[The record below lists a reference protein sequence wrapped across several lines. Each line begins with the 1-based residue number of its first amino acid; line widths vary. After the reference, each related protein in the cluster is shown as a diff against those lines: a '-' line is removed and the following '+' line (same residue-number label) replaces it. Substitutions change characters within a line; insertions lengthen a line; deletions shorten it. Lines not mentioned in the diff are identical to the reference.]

1 MALKAG
7 RPPGTRQESGA
18 ARQWRVNPVPPPE
31 GGSYNETMQTHRH
44 PEEGHGIEIALGGL
58 APIAVAASLVA
69 VRGHVASVNVA
80 LLLGV
85 IVVAAGSLGGRAA
98 GAVAALTA
106 AASYDFFHTKPY
118 LSLLIHDADDVE
130 MTILLL
136 LLGLLSG
143 QLAWRARVAA
153 RQRDGGRGG
162 LDQIR
167 RLADQV
173 AQGHESADV
182 IATARAE
189 LVRMFDLV
197 ECRFEAA
204 PFHDRLDIPQLERNG
219 VVAHRRYRMKPGG
232 DLEVELPAEG
242 IALPVLSRGQVVGRF
257 VLDFS
262 PGAGATLEQRIVAI
276 ALADQVGASLA
287 VYPPPLPV
295 R

>member
-1 MALKAG
+1 MRTNRRPEPAG
-7 RPPGTRQESGA
+7 
-18 ARQWRVNPVPPPE
+18 
-31 GGSYNETMQTHRH
+31 GG
-44 PEEGHGIEIALGGL
+44 IDIALGGL
-58 APIAVAASLVA
+58 APIVVGAALVA

-80 LLLGV
+80 LVLGI
-85 IVVAAGSLGGRAA
+85 IVVAAGAVGGRAA
-98 GAVAALTA
+98 GMVSALTS

-136 LLGLLSG
+136 VLGLISG
-143 QLAWRARVAA
+143 QLAWQTRVAA

-173 AQGHESADV
+173 AQGRESADV
-182 IATARAE
+182 IAAARHE
-189 LVRMFDLV
+189 LMTMFDLV
-197 ECRFEAA
+197 DVTFEAA
-204 PFHDRLDIPQLERNG
+204 PFHDRLDLPQLERNG
-219 VVAHRRYRMKPGG
+219 VVAHRRYRMRPGG

-242 IALPVLSRGQVVGRF
+242 IALPVLSRGQIVGRF
-257 VLDFS
+257 ILDFG
-262 PGAGATLEQRIVAI
+262 PGAGATLEQRVVAI

-287 VYPPPLPV
+287 VYPPRLPV

>member
-1 MALKAG
+1 MQLKRHHAEG
-7 RPPGTRQESGA
+7 R
-18 ARQWRVNPVPPPE
+18 
-31 GGSYNETMQTHRH
+31 
-44 PEEGHGIEIALGGL
+44 GIDIALGGL
-58 APIAVAASLVA
+58 APILAGAALVA
-69 VRGHVASVNVA
+69 VRGHVDPSNIA
-80 LLLGV
+80 LVLGI
-85 IVVAAGSLGGRAA
+85 IVVTAGSVGGRAA
-98 GAVAALTA
+98 GAVAAMTA

-136 LLGLLSG
+136 VLGLISG
-143 QLAWRARVAA
+143 QLAWQARVAA

-173 AQGHESADV
+173 ARGHESADV

-189 LVRMFDLV
+189 LVELFALV
-197 ECRFEAA
+197 DCQFEAA
-204 PFHDRLDIPQLERNG
+204 PFKDRLDLPQLERNG
-219 VVAHRRYRMKPGG
+219 VVAHRRYRLKPGG

-242 IALPVLSRGQVVGRF
+242 IALPVLSRGQIVGRF
-257 VLDFS
+257 LLDFG
-262 PGAGATLEQRIVAI
+262 PGAGATLEQRVVAI

-287 VYPPPLPV
+287 VYPPSLSV

>member
-1 MALKAG
+1 MNG
-7 RPPGTRQESGA
+7 HP
-18 ARQWRVNPVPPPE
+18 NE
-31 GGSYNETMQTHRH
+31 GC
-44 PEEGHGIEIALGGL
+44 GIDIALGGL
-58 APIAVAASLVA
+58 APIVVAAALVA
-69 VRGHVASVNVA
+69 VRSHVASVNVA
-80 LLLGV
+80 LVLGV
-85 IVVAAGSLGGRAA
+85 IVVVSGALGGRAA
-98 GAVAALTA
+98 GIVAGLTA
-106 AASYDFFHTKPY
+106 AASYDFFHTRPY

-136 LLGLLSG
+136 VLGLLTG
-143 QLAWRARVAA
+143 QLAWKARVAA

-173 AQGHESADV
+173 AQGRQSADV
-182 IATARAE
+182 IASARDE
-189 LVRMFDLV
+189 LFVLFDLV

-204 PFHDRLDIPQLERNG
+204 PFSDRLDLPCLERTG
-219 VVAHRRYRMKPGG
+219 VIARRRYRMYPGG
-232 DLEVELPAEG
+232 DLELELPVEG

-257 VLDFS
+257 ILDFG
-262 PGAGATLEQRIVAI
+262 PGAGATLEQRVVAI

>member
-1 MALKAG
+1 MQRNPSSTAG
-7 RPPGTRQESGA
+7 
-18 ARQWRVNPVPPPE
+18 N
-31 GGSYNETMQTHRH
+31 
-44 PEEGHGIEIALGGL
+44 GIEVALGGL
-58 APIAVAASLVA
+58 TPIVVAAALVA
-69 VRGHVASVNVA
+69 VRGHVAAVNVA

-85 IVVAAGSLGGRAA
+85 IVVSSGAYGGRAA
-98 GAVAALTA
+98 GAVSALTA

-130 MTILLL
+130 MTVLLL
-136 LLGLLSG
+136 LLGLVSG
-143 QLAWRARVAA
+143 QLAWRARVAT

-173 AQGHESADV
+173 ARGHESADV
-182 IATARAE
+182 IAAARAE
-189 LVRMFDLV
+189 LVALFDLV
-197 ECRFEAA
+197 DCRFEAA
-204 PFHDRLDIPQLERNG
+204 PFHDRLDLPQLERNG

-232 DLEVELPAEG
+232 ELEVELPDG
-242 IALPVLSRGQVVGRF
+242 GVALPVLSRGQIVGRF
-257 VLDFS
+257 LLEF
-262 PGAGATLEQRIVAI
+262 PPEAGATLEQRVMAV